1 MTEQDKHRV
10 ATTVG
15 FMTVDKLSVIVRYL
29 EDKYLYDHDY
39 DHEMWLLYM
48 GLIESYQFQ
57 RS

>member
-1 MTEQDKHRV
+1 MTEQEKYKI

-15 FMTVDKLSVIVRYL
+15 SMLFDKQNVVGQYSNQ
-29 EDKYLYDHDY
+29 KYPYA
-39 DHEMWLLYM
+39 HEMWLLYM